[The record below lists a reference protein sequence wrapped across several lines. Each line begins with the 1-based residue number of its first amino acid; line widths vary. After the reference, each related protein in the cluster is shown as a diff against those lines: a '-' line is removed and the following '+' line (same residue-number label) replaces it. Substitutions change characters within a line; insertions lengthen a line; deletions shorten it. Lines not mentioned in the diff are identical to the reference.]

1 MLCVSTGNI
10 MKPLTFCLYHGHKY
24 VLFVNEVFE
33 IYSQRTVA
41 CLFKLKNL
49 QNGNNKNYSAIFLS
63 Y

>member
-1 MLCVSTGNI
+1 MGTN
-10 MKPLTFCLYHGHKY
+10 